1 MLNRLNKISRIIRG
15 LEHSRKS
22 NVVMLSTAL
31 MAMLAAPAFGQEA
44 GTSQSNNP
52 VTDLEVIEISGIRG
66 SLNAAANAKRF
77 DSRIVD

>member
-1 MLNRLNKISRIIRG
+1 
-15 LEHSRKS
+15 
-22 NVVMLSTAL
+22 